1 MTSDHTL
8 ILASGSPRRKE
19 LLAKAGVSFEAMESG
34 VDESPGIG
42 ESARDYAN
50 RTAGDKALAVSA
62 RFAQPLVLAADTVV
76 ECEGKILGKPS
87 DEREARTMLGML
99 SGRTHRVTT
108 AFALARAGAIVEC
121 GAVTSSVTF
130 RALSDDEITA
140 YVASGDPLDKA
151 GAYGIQGIGTTF
163 ITHVEGPR
171 DNVMGLPVDAV
182 LAALRR
188 HQASK

>member
-19 LLAKAGVSFEAMESG
+19 LLVKAGVSFDAMESG

-50 RTAGDKALAVSA
+50 RTARDKALAVSA
-62 RFAQPLVLAADTVV
+62 RFAQRLVLAADTVV

-108 AFALARAGAIVEC
+108 AYALARAGAIVEC
-121 GAVTSSVTF
+121 GAVTSSVTV
-130 RALSDDEITA
+130 RALSDNEIAA

-188 HQASK
+188 LRAFT